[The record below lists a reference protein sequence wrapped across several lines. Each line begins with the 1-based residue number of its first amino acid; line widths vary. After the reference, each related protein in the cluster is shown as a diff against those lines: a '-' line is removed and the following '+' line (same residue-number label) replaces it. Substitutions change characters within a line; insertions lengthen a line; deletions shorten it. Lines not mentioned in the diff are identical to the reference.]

1 MIKIYHNPRC
11 QKSRE
16 GLAILEASGK
26 EFKVI
31 NYLEDVPIKL
41 EIKEI
46 LKLLKIAAI
55 DLVRKNETV
64 WKENYKNKTLSEDDI
79 IAAFMEHPKLIERPI
94 IIHKNKAIIGRPP
107 DLIKTII

>member
-1 MIKIYHNPRC
+1 MKIYHNPRC

-31 NYLEDVPIKL
+31 NYLEDVPTNL

-46 LKLLKIAAI
+46 LKLLRIAAI

-79 IAAFMEHPKLIERPI
+79 IAALVEHPKLIERPI